1 MYVAFFIFPFP
12 SFKIYLS
19 LPVAGGG
26 GGGGR
31 SSLLL
36 RLSLVAVSGGYSLVA
51 ASGLLIAVT
60 SLVVHRL
67 WGKRASV
74 VATCALN
81 SYGPWSLEQGSVV
94 EVQGIS
100 CPEACGIF
108 LDQESNPCPLQ
119 WQVDSLPLDL
129 RV

>member
-1 MYVAFFIFPFP
+1 MCPVLRTLLEEVSRDRVYVAFFIFPFP

-81 SYGPWSLEQGSVV
+81 SYGPWSLEQGLS
-94 EVQGIS
+94 S
-100 CPEACGIF
+100 
-108 LDQESNPCPLQ
+108 
-119 WQVDSLPLDL
+119 
-129 RV
+129 